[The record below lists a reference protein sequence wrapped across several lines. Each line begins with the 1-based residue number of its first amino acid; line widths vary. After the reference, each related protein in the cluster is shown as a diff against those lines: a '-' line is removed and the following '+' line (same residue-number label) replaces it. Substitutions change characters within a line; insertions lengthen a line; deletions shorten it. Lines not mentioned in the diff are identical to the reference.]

1 MNADEPEN
9 HFLEDLNVC
18 IACKEEK
25 NRNQLLK
32 NWRKILN

>member
-9 HFLEDLNVC
+9 HFLEDLNAC

>member
-1 MNADEPEN
+1 MENAQMNADAPEN

-25 NRNQLLK
+25 NRQQLLMY
-32 NWRKILN
+32 